1 MLKVGITGGIGTGKT
16 TACRLFEGLSVPVY
30 YADDRAKQ
38 LMHNDDTL
46 KSQLITAFGKNV
58 YTTEGVL
65 DRAYLADLVFNNS
78 TQLKRLNAIVHP
90 AVYADSTAWQ
100 TRQVHKGVAYTLKEA
115 ALLYETGSY
124 AGLDKIIVVTA
135 PEAMRI
141 QRVMQRDQT
150 TEEAVRARMEK
161 QLPQEEKEQRADY
174 LLTNTTLEEL
184 SKQVHQLHQE
194 LLILAQSFG

>member
-16 TACRLFEGLSVPVY
+16 TACRLFEGLGVPVY

-38 LMHNDDTL
+38 LMHDDDTL

-58 YTTEGVL
+58 YTKEGVL
-65 DRAYLADLVFNNS
+65 DRAYLAGLVFKDS
-78 TQLKRLNAIVHP
+78 AQLKRLNAIVHP
-90 AVYADSTAWQ
+90 AVYVDSAAWQ
-100 TRQVHKGVAYTLKEA
+100 TKQAHQGMVYTLKEA

-124 AGLDKIIVVTA
+124 AELDKIIVVTA

-150 TEEAVRARMEK
+150 TEEVVRARMAK

-174 LLTNTTLEEL
+174 LLTNITLEEL

-194 LLILAQSFG
+194 LLTLAQSFG